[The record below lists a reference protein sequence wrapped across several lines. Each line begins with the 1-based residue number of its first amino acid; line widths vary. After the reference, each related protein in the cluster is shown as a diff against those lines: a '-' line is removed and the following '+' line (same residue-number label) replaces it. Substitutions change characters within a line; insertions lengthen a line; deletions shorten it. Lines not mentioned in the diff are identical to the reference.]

1 MAIWPYSYWLLLY
14 HCTLFNCTETYN
26 FPPFPALGKEDDHNG
41 SSEKR
46 FCRLLQQLSAYGLS
60 APGSPEA
67 LEASNLCG
75 HLAIQFSV
83 VEEEYLSIM
92 GGGSRWHLTSR
103 S

>member
-1 MAIWPYSYWLLLY
+1 M
-14 HCTLFNCTETYN
+14 TEN
-26 FPPFPALGKEDDHNG
+26 QKVLDLRQQLNKLGKE
-41 SSEKR
+41 
-46 FCRLLQQLSAYGLS
+46 FVAAQLDLENTVQIHGLG
-60 APGSPEA
+60 APEA